1 MIIPEKEYEIQ
12 ESKSTVLRFL
22 KRFKIGKLL
31 KECNCRKTKGISV
44 LQIFTYLINLVFMNG
59 SRNLTSENRVDA
71 FIVDDSFYRKR
82 GYKSSE
88 LVSWVFDH
96 VAMKTQTGFRM
107 LTLGW
112 TDGATFIPIFGR
124 LLASS
129 KIEMIR
135 GIVHEFDKRTLAH
148 DIRRQACTKATE
160 LIVEV
165 LKKAVRLVIKPNMFF
180 LTVGL
185 QARLP

>member
-31 KECNCRKTKGISV
+31 NECNCCKTKGISV

-59 SRNLTSENRVDA
+59 SMYMQMKTGKCPETFDDNTAYRFLNNAKANWEKFLFILSERIINGVIRNLTSENRVDA

-96 VAMKTQTGFRM
+96 VAMKTQTGFRI
-107 LTLGW
+107 LTYPRMDRW
-112 TDGATFIPIFGR
+112 SNFYSYFWQTFC
-124 LLASS
+124 
-129 KIEMIR
+129 
-135 GIVHEFDKRTLAH
+135 IV
-148 DIRRQACTKATE
+148 
-160 LIVEV
+160 
-165 LKKAVRLVIKPNMFF
+165 
-180 LTVGL
+180 
-185 QARLP
+185 

>member
-1 MIIPEKEYEIQ
+1 MQMKTGKCMETFDDNTAY
-12 ESKSTVLRFL
+12 RFL
-22 KRFKIGKLL
+22 
-31 KECNCRKTKGISV
+31 NNAKTNWEKFLFILSES
-44 LQIFTYLINLVFMNG
+44 IINGVI
-59 SRNLTSENRVDA
+59 RNLTSENRIDA

-135 GIVHEFDKRTLAH
+135 GIV
-148 DIRRQACTKATE
+148 
-160 LIVEV
+160 
-165 LKKAVRLVIKPNMFF
+165 
-180 LTVGL
+180 
-185 QARLP
+185 